1 MDEFNAIFPD
11 TKRSVRISQLQL
23 QRV

>member
-1 MDEFNAIFPD
+1 MDEFNVIFPD

-23 QRV
+23 RRV